1 MKHNHAI
8 KLCLVSASIVLAA
21 AAGCASGTGGSSSS
35 ASSTPQGPA
44 FEVASMLSG
53 TYQLRDDKS
62 DLRLQI
68 GSTSGAGS
76 NFNLLATASGT
87 YEGRDL
93 HQQGVIRLDTEGP
106 DVRMSVIPHFAPVT
120 ELSPDVNRFSGTELQ
135 AVCSL
140 YLEPDEGKWR
150 GATQGPGTCVQAV
163 TGAAGQWQVEILP
176 GALRFTDVG
185 TKQALVFQKT
195 QDTASR

>member
-1 MKHNHAI
+1 MKYNQAI
-8 KLCLVSASIVLAA
+8 KLCLVSASLLLAA
-21 AAGCASGTGGSSSS
+21 AAGCASGNAGTKSS
-35 ASSTPQGPA
+35 ASSAPQGPA
-44 FEVASMLSG
+44 FQVASMLSG
-53 TYQLRDDKS
+53 TYQLRDGNS
-62 DLRLQI
+62 DVRLQI
-68 GSTSGAGS
+68 GTTGGAGS

-93 HQQGVIRLDTEGP
+93 HQQGVIRLVSEGP

-135 AVCSL
+135 AACSL
-140 YLEPDEGKWR
+140 YLEPDKGKWS
-150 GATQGPGTCVQAV
+150 GATLGPGTCVQAV

-176 GALRFTDVG
+176 GALRFIDVG

-195 QDTASR
+195 GDSVSR